1 MIVNFYF
8 IHSYILLLKVSIEEA
23 AVIILDDARNL
34 LINNVKQ
41 LGGYI
46 VDKGMVKLHIDIQY

>member
-1 MIVNFYF
+1 MIGNFYF
-8 IHSYILLLKVSIEEA
+8 IHNYILLLKVSIEEA